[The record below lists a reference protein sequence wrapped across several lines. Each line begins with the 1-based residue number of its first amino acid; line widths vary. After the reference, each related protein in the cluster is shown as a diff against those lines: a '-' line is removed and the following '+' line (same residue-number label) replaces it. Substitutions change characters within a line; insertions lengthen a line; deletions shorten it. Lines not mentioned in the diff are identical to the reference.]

1 MKALRQFSWVVGLLL
16 GLALVAGGA
25 FFIAKGVSAKAEI
38 RAALLE
44 EQITTSQ
51 DAEKVGG
58 KAGVLVSDPTTAKWQ
73 SDTIKLH
80 TLGRWGPYSKMARE
94 DPNRQ
99 TYVNGVALR
108 TALNLAI
115 LGWGVADL
123 AIGTGAFIILAGVA
137 TLGVA
142 VPVLYWWGKPAVAL
156 ESARARPAQAPG
168 LAD

>member
-1 MKALRQFSWVVGLLL
+1 MRMLRQFSWILGLLI
-16 GLALVAGGA
+16 GLALVAGGS
-25 FFIAKGVSAKAEI
+25 FFIAKGVATKAQI

-44 EQITTSQ
+44 EQITTSA

-58 KAGVLVSDPTTAKWQ
+58 RQGVLVSDPKTAQWQ

-99 TYVNGVALR
+99 TYINGVALR

-115 LGWGVADL
+115 LGFGVADM

-156 ESARARPAQAPG
+156 ETARAKPAQAPG

>member
-1 MKALRQFSWVVGLLL
+1 MRMLRQFSWVVGLVL
-16 GLALVAGGA
+16 GLALVAGGS
-25 FFIAKGVSAKAEI
+25 FFIAKGMAAKAEI

-44 EQITTSQ
+44 ERITTSQ

-58 KAGVLVSDPTTAKWQ
+58 KAGVLVSDPRTAKWQ

-80 TLGRWGPYSKMARE
+80 TLGRWGPYSQMARE

-108 TALNLAI
+108 SALNLAI

-123 AIGTGAFIILAGVA
+123 AIGTGAFVILAGVA

-142 VPVLYWWGKPAVAL
+142 VPVLYWWGKPAVVL
-156 ESARARPAQAPG
+156 ERARAKPAEAPG

>member
-1 MKALRQFSWVVGLLL
+1 MRVLRQFSWIVGLVL

-25 FFIAKGVSAKAEI
+25 FFIAKGVLAKAEI

-51 DAEKVGG
+51 DAVKVGG
-58 KAGVLVSDPTTAKWQ
+58 QAGVLVSDPKTAQWQ

-115 LGWGVADL
+115 LGFGVADL
-123 AIGTGAFIILAGVA
+123 AIGTGAFIILAGAA

-156 ESARARPAQAPG
+156 EARPAQAFG
-168 LAD
+168 QAD